1 MATADA
7 KSTYAIELQDDTSGA
22 ASKAARALSDLK
34 AKIDDD
40 TKALSAMQRA
50 MRNLKGASVVNAS
63 AVKELGDRIAAQKAK
78 IAQAQGAYLSL
89 GGTFDKVKP
98 KTNQAAG
105 GIEGLLGKL
114 QNLRGLVAAGGPIAI
129 AIMAIVGALGA
140 LVGALAAAAVA
151 LTRFGIASANAR
163 REELLQLEG
172 LMTLR
177 NWYGIAAGSATE
189 LQRSIDDVAASSA
202 LARGAINAHA
212 QGLYRAGLRGQ
223 ALRDTL
229 EALAITESV
238 QGAAGVA
245 RWRGRLI
252 AEARAGRSA
261 RALAGVQSRLGALAR
276 RQMLGLDVQSRKLR
290 ESFDAIFRDVSIEP
304 FLEGLNEITTL
315 FSQNSVVGR
324 ALKTIVDAIF
334 PPMLATLR
342 RLAPV
347 AQAFFEGLVIG
358 ALLVTIAVLRARN
371 WLRRTFGDSE
381 LFANIDALKLAMYAG
396 VAAIVLTAAVLGALA
411 ATAATLAAP
420 FIAGAVAVVW
430 LGQKLRALVDW
441 FRATDFTSLGAAIA
455 DGLVAGIRNGVAR
468 VTGAVRGLASSAREA
483 LAGALQIRSPSR
495 IFAGLGTQI
504 PAGLEQGI
512 TAGAPRVA
520 GAVDRLVEVPAD
532 AEAPS
537 GAGGPAARAE
547 MHISIGPVHVHTQAT
562 DAQGIGQDLGAE
574 LARILEGLAVTAGAP
589 T

>member
-22 ASKAARALSDLK
+22 ASRAASALTDLK
-34 AKIDDD
+34 AKIDSGMH
-40 TKALSAMQRA
+40 ALRAMQA
-50 MRNLKGASVVNAS
+50 AQRNLKGATGVGAQ
-63 AVKELGDRIAAQKAK
+63 AHKELADRIAAQKAK
-78 IAQAQGAYLSL
+78 IAQAQAAYVQL

-98 KTNQAAG
+98 KAAG
-105 GIEGLLGKL
+105 AFEGLVGHL

-129 AIMAIVGALGA
+129 GLMAIVT
-140 LVGALAAAAVA
+140 ALAGLVVGLGVAALA
-151 LTRFGIASANAR
+151 LARFGIASANAR

-172 LMTLR
+172 LTTLR
-177 NWYGIAAGSATE
+177 NWYGIAAGSASE
-189 LQRSIDDVAASSA
+189 LQRSIDDVAASSS

-245 RWRGRLI
+245 RMRGRLI
-252 AEARAGRSA
+252 ADARAGRSA
-261 RALAGVQSRLGALAR
+261 QRLADVQGRLGALAR

-290 ESFDAIFRDVSIEP
+290 ESFDAIFKDVSIEP
-304 FLEGLNEITTL
+304 FLEGLNEITSL

-334 PPMLATLR
+334 PPMLATAR

-347 AQAFFEGLVIG
+347 AQALFEGMVIG
-358 ALLVTIAVLRARN
+358 ALMVTIAVLRVRN

-381 LFANIDALKLAMYAG
+381 LFANVDALKVAMIIGAG
-396 VAAIVLTAAVLGALA
+396 VILAGAAALAVL
-411 ATAATLAAP
+411 ATSA
-420 FIAGAVAVVW
+420 
-430 LGQKLRALVDW
+430 ALVVGPMVATVLALQWVINKARELYTWFSTTDW
-441 FRATDFTSLGAAIA
+441 TALGTSIA
-455 DGLVAGIRNGVAR
+455 DGLVRGIRAGVAR
-468 VTGAVRGLASSAREA
+468 VTGAVRGLASSARAA
-483 LAGALQIRSPSR
+483 LTGALQIQSPSR
-495 IFAGLGTQI
+495 IFAGLGMQI

-532 AEAPS
+532 VS
-537 GAGGPAARAE
+537 GAGGAGGAAARSE
-547 MHISIGPVHVHTQAT
+547 THISIGDIHVHTAAT
-562 DAQGIGQDLGAE
+562 DAPAIAE
-574 LARILEGLAVTAGAP
+574 EIVEAVLARLLEGLAITTGAP
-589 T
+589 TS